1 MRMFPLLTIAF
12 LALPVPLLA
21 QDQPAPSALAAALKA
36 VSQSDWDAAVVQAQ
50 PAGSIGQ
57 DLVQWYRLRAG
68 QGTLAEYNAFL
79 ARHSDWPGLR
89 LMRRKGEASISARTP
104 SKDVLAYFSNHVPQT
119 GHGVLELARAQ
130 EAVGQP
136 GEAAADVV
144 LAWRTF
150 ALTKSE
156 HAAFLARYKNLLA
169 PHHVA
174 RLDMLLW
181 RGRFTDAGRVIPLVS
196 DGWQAL
202 AKARIALRRSE
213 GNVDTLI
220 AAIPKDLQS
229 NPGLAYERFYWR
241 ARKGHDADAVAL
253 LLERSTSAESLGEPK
268 YWANRRRSLARQM
281 MREGDGLTAYR
292 VASSHHLAEGSDFAD
307 LEWLSGY
314 LALRYLNDPKTA
326 LAHFQSFRVAVKS
339 PISLGRAGYWE
350 GRAYEAMKDTGSAQ
364 ASYAF
369 GAEYQTSF
377 YGLLAAERAGLSM
390 DTALTG
396 TEVFPDWR
404 QASFMSSSVL
414 KTALLLY
421 QAGETSLAKRFF
433 LQVAE
438 QLNRTELGQLADL
451 ALALQDPHIA
461 LMIAKQGARRGIV
474 LPRAYYPLHGLLKEK
489 LPVAPELA
497 LAIARR
503 ESEFNPVVESGVG
516 AKGLMQLMPQTAKAV
531 ANSLELDFKVGQ
543 LLTDWRYNV
552 RLGTAYLAELQEE
565 FGKSPILISVGYNAG
580 PHRARRWITAF
591 GDPRSAGVDV
601 VDWIEHIPFRE
612 TRNYVMRVAE
622 SLPVYRARL
631 SGRTPPLNLS
641 KELRNG
647 G

>member
-1 MRMFPLLTIAF
+1 MRLFPILTIAV
-12 LALPVPLLA
+12 LAFSVPLQA
-21 QDQPAPSALAAALKA
+21 QEQPASAAFAAALKA
-36 VSQSDWDAAVVQAQ
+36 VSESDWDSALTRVR
-50 PAGSIGQ
+50 PAGSVGK
-57 DLVQWYRLRAG
+57 DLVQWHRLRAG
-68 QGTLAEYNAFL
+68 QGTLAEYAAFL
-79 ARHSDWPGLR
+79 ARHSDWPGLP
-89 LMRRKGEASISARTP
+89 LMRKKGEAAISARTP
-104 SKDVLAYFSNHVPQT
+104 DKDVIAYFNNHAPQT

-130 EAVGQP
+130 ESVGQS

-144 LAWRTF
+144 WAWRTF

-156 HAAFLARYKNLLA
+156 HAAFVARYKNLLA

-181 RGRFTDAGRVIPLVS
+181 RGRFSDAGRVIPLVS

-202 AKARIALRRSE
+202 AKARIALRRSK

-241 ARKGHDADAVAL
+241 ARKGRSADAVAL

-281 MREGDGLTAYR
+281 MREGDGVTAYR
-292 VASSHHLAEGSDFAD
+292 LASSHHLQEGSDFAD

-350 GRAYEAMKDTGSAQ
+350 GRAYEAMKDAGSAQ

-396 TEVFPDWR
+396 AEVFPDWR

-421 QAGETSLAKRFF
+421 QAGEKSLAKRFF

-438 QLNRTELGQLADL
+438 QLSRTELGQLADL

-474 LPRAYYPLHGLLKEK
+474 LPRAYYPLHDLLKEK
-489 LPVAPELA
+489 LPVDPELV

-531 ANSLELDFKVGQ
+531 AKSLELDFEVGQ
-543 LLTDWRYNV
+543 LLTDWHYNV

-631 SGRTPPLNLS
+631 SGRTPPLSLS
-641 KELRNG
+641 KELRQG

>member
-1 MRMFPLLTIAF
+1 MRLFPSVTIA
-12 LALPVPLLA
+12 LLA
-21 QDQPAPSALAAALKA
+21 FAPLSHAQEQPAPSALSAALKA
-36 VSQSDWDAAVVQAQ
+36 VSAADWELAAAQ
-50 PAGSIGQ
+50 VRPVGQIGA
-57 DLVQWYRLRAG
+57 DLVTWHRLRAG

-79 ARHSDWPGLR
+79 ARNPDWPGLP
-89 LMRRKGEASISARTP
+89 LMHKKGEAAITAETP
-104 SKDVLAYFSNHVPQT
+104 PQDVIAYFQEFKPRT
-119 GHGVLELARAQ
+119 GYGVLQLARAQ
-130 EAVGQP
+130 EAVGQK
-136 GEAAADVV
+136 GEAAAEVV

-150 ALTKSE
+150 ALTKAE
-156 HAAFLARYKNLLA
+156 HEAFWASYKNLLA
-169 PHHVA
+169 PHHIA

-181 RGRFTDAGRVIPLVS
+181 RGRFTDAQRLFPLVGE
-196 DGWQAL
+196 GWQAL
-202 AKARIALRRSE
+202 AKARIGLRRRVK
-213 GNVDTLI
+213 NVDALI
-220 AAIPKDLQS
+220 EAVPKDLQDD
-229 NPGLAYERFYWR
+229 PGLAYERFVWR
-241 ARKGHDADAVAL
+241 ARKGRSLDAVAL
-253 LLERSTSAESLGEPK
+253 LLERSMSAEALGEPS

-281 MREGDGLTAYR
+281 MREGDGMTAYR
-292 VASSHHLAEGSDFAD
+292 VASSHHLLEGSDFAD

-314 LALRYLNDPKTA
+314 LALRYLKDPKTA

-377 YGLLAAERAGLSM
+377 YGLLAAERGGFSM

-396 TEVFPDWR
+396 AEEFPDWR

-414 KTALLLY
+414 KAALMLY
-421 QAGETSLAKRFF
+421 QAGNTALAKRFF

-438 QLNRTELGQLADL
+438 GLNRTELGQLADL

-474 LPRAYYPLHGLLKEK
+474 LPRAYYPLHDLVKQD

-516 AKGLMQLMPQTAKAV
+516 AKGLMQLMPKTAKAV
-531 ANSLELDFKVGQ
+531 AKSLELDFEAGL
-543 LLTDWRYNV
+543 LLTDWQYNA
-552 RLGTAYLAELQEE
+552 RLGTAYLVKLQEE
-565 FGKSPILISVGYNAG
+565 FGKSPVLVSVGYNAG
-580 PHRARRWITAF
+580 PNRARNWITAF

-631 SGRTPPLNLS
+631 TGRTPPVTLS
-641 KELRNG
+641 QELRNG